1 MLELGAPDG
10 ADRAD
15 DEGGGAAVERR
26 DLEAQRH
33 AADGVICGHIHH
45 AVIHDD
51 YGIRY
56 VNCGDWV
63 ESCTAVVEH
72 HDGKFE
78 IIDWSNNTSRR
89 SDEVEQE
96 AA

>member
-1 MLELGAPDG
+1 VA
-10 ADRAD
+10 
-15 DEGGGAAVERR
+15 
-26 DLEAQRH
+26 EAHRH
-33 AADGVICGHIHH
+33 AADGVICGRIHH

-56 VNCGDWV
+56 INCGDWV

-78 IIDWSNNTSRR
+78 IVDWSNSAG
-89 SDEVEQE
+89 SEPDKAEQQ